1 MARPDASQICCKCSQ
16 SVLSR
21 HRLPRRYRWSLAG
34 LWFAPIPILL
44 AALVLSRG
52 FSFRLFDLRLLI
64 PLLAMTIP
72 ALFVWRQGV
81 DVLAGGL
88 VSREFVPHYYPYAC
102 LETWYLDSR
111 PDKRVLTVWDAENH
125 KLMEFR
131 AGHLT
136 DLPLLLRALKANV
149 RWRNWPC

>member
-1 MARPDASQICCKCSQ
+1 MVRPDSSHVLCDGTK

-34 LWFAPIPILL
+34 LWFAPILILL

-52 FSFRLFDLRLLI
+52 FSPALFDLRLLI
-64 PLLAMTIP
+64 PLLALTIP
-72 ALFVWRQGV
+72 ALYVWRQGV
-81 DVLAGGL
+81 DVLVGGL
-88 VSREFVPHYYPYAC
+88 VSREFVPRYYPYASI
-102 LETWYLDSR
+102 ETWYFDKR
-111 PDKRVLTVWDAENH
+111 PERRVLTVWDAENC

-136 DLPLLLRALKANV
+136 DLPLLLAALKANV
-149 RWRNWPC
+149 RWRNWPV